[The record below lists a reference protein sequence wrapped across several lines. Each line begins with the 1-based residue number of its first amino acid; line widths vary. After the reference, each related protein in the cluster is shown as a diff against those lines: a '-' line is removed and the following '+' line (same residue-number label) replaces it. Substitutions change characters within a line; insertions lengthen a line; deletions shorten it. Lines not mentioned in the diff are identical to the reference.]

1 MVSIEEIGKLKDI
14 KIKLQTKN
22 KLLTRKNAREIEG
35 Q

>member
-22 KLLTRKNAREIEG
+22 KLLTRKNACEMEG